1 MLWTMC
7 GRETEEKK
15 MSTFRLLH
23 EERERVSPKDRLS
36 AEVVAIISD
45 YYSNYY
51 RYELLSKTLHVHPIE
66 FYMFLNEFLL
76 P

>member
-15 MSTFRLLH
+15 MSTFRLLN
-23 EERERVSPKDRLS
+23 EERDRVSPKDRLS

-45 YYSNYY
+45 Y
-51 RYELLSKTLHVHPIE
+51 
-66 FYMFLNEFLL
+66 
-76 P
+76 